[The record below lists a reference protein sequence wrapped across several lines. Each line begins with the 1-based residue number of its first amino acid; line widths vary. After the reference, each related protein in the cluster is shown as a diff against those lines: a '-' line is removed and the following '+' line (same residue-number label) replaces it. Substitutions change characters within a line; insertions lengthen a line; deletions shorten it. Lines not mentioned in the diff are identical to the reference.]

1 MGETAFRCQAYL
13 SAAESIAALV
23 KIQYN
28 KSMAESLLSLLQI
41 EPQAAARL
49 HGSARTRLLNFLLRW
64 EAYPETLACLEP
76 LDVNKRVSLQDLK
89 AQALY
94 GLGQYPEAV
103 TLLQRRL
110 QKRPTESAHILL
122 ARAHLANAE
131 EQEALH
137 IARQLTRAAKGS
149 AAAWGLLGD
158 VHLHMGQLN
167 DAENAY
173 QQQSKLAPQSRQ
185 ARIGLAHLY
194 HRRRDGVTASAHAVK
209 AYGAA
214 ADSSLQADGS
224 EDDARGPTVQQ
235 LQQLLDFFAAVGD
248 QNRLHSINQ
257 LLQTRFTT
265 ELAQMRA
272 LLSTQQETAPAG
284 ANVNANPLRPQRTP
298 NRQHRG
304 AYKAPHMPLER
315 IEAAPLPDLTQIPVS
330 AAERKALEK
339 AAREL
344 FGFPGLLHAQ
354 PQIMACTRR
363 QEDVLAILPTG
374 AGKSLCYQ
382 LPAFMDKGVTLVISP
397 LIALMKDQVDNLPAQ
412 LRHQSIAINSSL
424 DGAELSRAMVDVAAG
439 KYTLVYA
446 APERLRQAP
455 FLHALRQGGL
465 TRLVIDEA
473 HCISIWGHDFR
484 PDYLHVAQA
493 HRDLGAPPVLALTAT
508 APPLVR
514 QDIERQLFHNLTS
527 ANGQPRT
534 MRLIATDT
542 FRPNLNLSAIHVRN
556 EDEKLSQLV
565 GLCSSFAKEGHGI
578 VYARTRQRCED
589 LANLLQHQGIRA
601 EYYHAGLANR
611 AEVQDRFMAGDIELI
626 VATIAF
632 GMGVDKPDIRF
643 IVHYGLPNSV
653 EAYYQEAGRAG
664 RDGQRAYCVLLHSNH
679 DRTLLTRFAGESA
692 VSADFLRKVYR
703 LVRDL
708 LQAQNPGAVPLENL
722 LRALKA
728 DDTQVRV
735 ALSMLEEVGLLV
747 RHYDAPRTVRMTL
760 LNAKANRTLASF
772 AKAVNLRPNQ
782 PITRPYMELA
792 AAAHIH
798 AAELELKLLD
808 WQAAGLLTFDTR
820 GRDLLLTLA
829 PPAADVSRRVE
840 RLLDRHAAI
849 QHQRVTEL
857 VDYARTRRC
866 RHGHLANYLGGA
878 PRANCGACDSCAE
891 GAQATFNAAV
901 PPEASQMQLI
911 LQALDEQSWGRRSLT
926 RLLRGDPE
934 VNERGQSSSAYATLG
949 FRSEAS
955 LEELIDALVQRG
967 HVQEKTLTHGG
978 VTLKITAAGRRTLTN
993 I

>member
-1 MGETAFRCQAYL
+1 M
-13 SAAESIAALV
+13 S
-23 KIQYN
+23 
-28 KSMAESLLSLLQI
+28 ESLLSLLQI
-41 EPQAAARL
+41 EPQDAAHL
-49 HGSARTRLLNFLLRW
+49 TGGARTRLLNFLLRW
-64 EAYPETLACLEP
+64 EAYPETLACLEQF
-76 LDVNKRVSLQDLK
+76 DVEKRVSLQDLK
-89 AQALY
+89 AEALT
-94 GLGQYPEAV
+94 GLGRYDEAAA
-103 TLLQRRL
+103 LLQRRL
-110 QKRPTESAHILL
+110 QKRPTEAAHILL
-122 ARAHLANAE
+122 ARTHVEGGNYK
-131 EQEALH
+131 EALQ
-137 IARQLTRAAKGS
+137 IAYQLTKAAQGS
-149 AAAWGLLGD
+149 AAAWGLQGD
-158 VHLHMGQLN
+158 VFRRIGQL
-167 DAENAY
+167 DAAEDAY
-173 QQQSKLAPQSRQ
+173 QQQIKLAPHSRH
-185 ARIGLAHLY
+185 ALIGLANVY
-194 HRRRDGVTASAHAVK
+194 YARRDWVTAGAYAIK

-214 ADSSLQADGS
+214 AGSTVQADGS
-224 EDDARGPTVQQ
+224 EEDGRGPTVPQ

-248 QNRLHSINQ
+248 QNRQHSINQ
-257 LLQTRFTT
+257 QLQERFTA
-265 ELAQMRA
+265 ELEQIRTTLVKRLDGSPASGA
-272 LLSTQQETAPAG
+272 HTAS
-284 ANVNANPLRPQRTP
+284 PLRPQRSP
-298 NRQHRG
+298 NRQNRG
-304 AYKAPHMPLER
+304 AYKAPKTPIER
-315 IEAAPLPDLTQIPVS
+315 VEAPPLPDLAQIPVS

-363 QEDVLAILPTG
+363 GEDVLAILPTG

-382 LPAFMDKGVTLVISP
+382 LPAFMDKGVALIISP

-412 LRHQSIAINSSL
+412 LRSQCIAINSSL
-424 DGAELSRAMVDVAAG
+424 DGSELSRAMIDVAAG
-439 KYTLVYA
+439 KYKLIYA

-465 TRLVIDEA
+465 MRLVIDEA

-514 QDIERQLFHNLTS
+514 QDIERQLFHNLTDAS
-527 ANGQPRT
+527 GRPRT

-565 GLCSSFAKEGHGI
+565 GLCSSLIKDGHGI

-601 EYYHAGLANR
+601 EYYHAGLPNR

-664 RDGQRAYCVLLHSNH
+664 RDGQRSHCVLLHSNN
-679 DRTLLTRFAGESA
+679 DKTLLTRFAGESA

-708 LQAQNPGAVPLENL
+708 LKEQNPGALPLDNL

-747 RHYDAPRTVRMTL
+747 RHYDAPRTVRITL
-760 LNAKANRTLASF
+760 LDAKGNRPLASF

-782 PITRPYMELA
+782 PITRAYMELA
-792 AAAHIH
+792 ASAKIH
-798 AAELELKLLD
+798 ASELELKLLD

-866 RHGHLANYLGGA
+866 RHGHLANYLGGT
-878 PRANCGACDSCAE
+878 PRANCGACDSCAD
-891 GAQATFNAAV
+891 GAQATFDAAI
-901 PPEASQMQLI
+901 PAETAQMQLI

-955 LEELIDALVQRG
+955 LEELIDVLVQRG
-967 HVQEKTLTHGG
+967 HVQEKTLSHGG
-978 VTLKITAAGRRTLTN
+978 VTLKITQAGRRALTGV
-993 I
+993 

>member
-1 MGETAFRCQAYL
+1 MTLEVSLAHAFDGFELDCAFSAPAGVTALFGRSGSGKTTVVQAVAGL
-13 SAAESIAALV
+13 LKPGRGRVRLEDRILV
-23 KIQYN
+23 DT
-28 KSMAESLLSLLQI
+28 
-41 EPQAAARL
+41 AARTFL
-49 HGSARTRLLNFLLRW
+49 PPHRRRIGYVFQEGRLFPHLSVRQNLEYGQRFSARRSNSGDF
-64 EAYPETLACLEP
+64 
-76 LDVNKRVSLQDLK
+76 
-89 AQALY
+89 
-94 GLGQYPEAV
+94 
-103 TLLQRRL
+103 
-110 QKRPTESAHILL
+110 AHIVALLGIEDLL
-122 ARAHLANAE
+122 AR
-131 EQEALH
+131 
-137 IARQLTRAAKGS
+137 RPGS
-149 AAAWGLLGD
+149 LSGGEKQRVA
-158 VHLHMGQLN
+158 
-167 DAENAY
+167 
-173 QQQSKLAPQSRQ
+173 
-185 ARIGLAHLY
+185 IG
-194 HRRRDGVTASAHAVK
+194 
-209 AYGAA
+209 
-214 ADSSLQADGS
+214 
-224 EDDARGPTVQQ
+224 
-235 LQQLLDFFAAVGD
+235 
-248 QNRLHSINQ
+248 
-257 LLQTRFTT
+257 
-265 ELAQMRA
+265 RA
-272 LLSTQQETAPAG
+272 LLSSPQLLAMDE
-284 ANVNANPLRPQRTP
+284 PLAALDEPRKREILP
-298 NRQHRG
+298 
-304 AYKAPHMPLER
+304 YLER
-315 IEAAPLPDLTQIPVS
+315 VRDEAGIPILYVSHSLTEV
-330 AAERKALEK
+330 
-339 AAREL
+339 AR
-344 FGFPGLLHAQ
+344 
-354 PQIMACTRR
+354 
-363 QEDVLAILPTG
+363 LAT
-374 AGKSLCYQ
+374 
-382 LPAFMDKGVTLVISP
+382 TLVV
-397 LIALMKDQVDNLPAQ
+397 LEGGKV
-412 LRHQSIAINSSL
+412 
-424 DGAELSRAMVDVAAG
+424 VAAG
-439 KYTLVYA
+439 PSADVLSDPAMAARFGGREAGAVLRGKVIRHHEDGLSEIAIDGSTLFLPAVDA

-565 GLCSSFAKEGHGI
+565 GLCSSLAKEGHGI

-760 LNAKANRTLASF
+760 LNTKANRTLASF

-934 VNERGQSSSAYATLG
+934 VNERGQSSRAYATLG

>member
-1 MGETAFRCQAYL
+1 
-13 SAAESIAALV
+13 
-23 KIQYN
+23 
-28 KSMAESLLSLLQI
+28 MAESLLSLLQI
-41 EPQAAARL
+41 NPQDAARL
-49 HGSARTRLLNFLLRW
+49 RGGARSRLLNFLLRW
-64 EAYPETLACLEP
+64 EAYPETLACLEQ
-76 LDVNKRVSLQDLK
+76 LDLEKRVSLLDLK
-89 AQALY
+89 ATALT
-94 GLGQYPEAV
+94 GLGQHNEAV

-110 QKRPTESAHILL
+110 QKRHTEAAQIAL
-122 ARAHLANAE
+122 ARAHLAGGHHK
-131 EQEALH
+131 EALQL
-137 IARQLTRAAKGS
+137 ARQLTTAAQSS
-149 AAAWGLLGD
+149 AAAWGLLGA
-158 VHLHMGQLN
+158 VYQQIGQLN
-167 DAENAY
+167 EAADAY
-173 QQQSKLAPQSRQ
+173 QRQIKLAPNSRH
-185 ARIGLAHLY
+185 ALIGLANVY
-194 HRRRDGVTASAHAVK
+194 RAHRDWVTAGAYAIK

-224 EDDARGPTVQQ
+224 EDDQRGPTVPQ

-257 LLQTRFTT
+257 QLQERFAA
-265 ELAQMRA
+265 ELAQVRA
-272 LLSTQQETAPAG
+272 MLVERSGASAGGDAPAT
-284 ANVNANPLRPQRTP
+284 NPLRPQRTP
-298 NRQHRG
+298 NRQNRG
-304 AYKAPHMPLER
+304 VYKAPQSPLER
-315 IEAAPLPDLTQIPVS
+315 VEAPPLPDLDQIPVS

-363 QEDVLAILPTG
+363 NEDVLAILPTG

-412 LRHQSIAINSSL
+412 LRSQSIAINSSL
-424 DGAELSRAMVDVAAG
+424 DGTELSRAMIDVAEG
-439 KYTLVYA
+439 KYKLIYA

-514 QDIERQLFHNLTS
+514 QDIERQLFHNLTDAS
-527 ANGQPRT
+527 GRPRT

-565 GLCSSFAKEGHGI
+565 GLCSSLIKEGHGI

-601 EYYHAGLANR
+601 EYYHAGLPNR

-664 RDGQRAYCVLLHSNH
+664 RDGQRSYCVLLHTNH
-679 DRTLLTRFAGESA
+679 DKTLLTRFAGESA

-708 LQAQNPGAVPLENL
+708 LKEQNPGALPLENL

-735 ALSMLEEVGLLV
+735 ALSMLEEVGLLL

-760 LNAKANRTLASF
+760 LNAKGNRPLANF
-772 AKAVNLRPNQ
+772 AKGVNLRPNQ
-782 PITRPYMELA
+782 PITRSYMELA
-792 AAAHIH
+792 AAAKIH
-798 AAELELKLLD
+798 PSELELKLLD
-808 WQAAGLLTFDTR
+808 WQSAGLLTFDTR

-857 VDYARTRRC
+857 ADYAATRRC
-866 RHGHLANYLGGA
+866 RHGHLANYLGGT
-878 PRANCGACDSCAE
+878 PRAHCGACDSCAE
-891 GAQATFNAAV
+891 GAQAAFDAAI
-901 PPEASQMQLI
+901 PSETAQMQLI
-911 LQALDEQSWGRRSLT
+911 LQALDEQSWGRRSLA

-934 VNERGQSSSAYATLG
+934 VNERGQNSSVYAALS
-949 FRSEAS
+949 FRSETS

-967 HVQEKTLTHGG
+967 HVQEKTLSHGG
-978 VTLKITAAGRRTLTN
+978 VTLKITPAGRRALTN
-993 I
+993 A